1 MGLGFRGWEVEYD
14 DDGGDCG
21 LDDTLGPAISD
32 CGGGEGASRYDVHT
46 EIGIKKYPSLR
57 VQSTEI
63 G

>member
-32 CGGGEGASRYDVHT
+32 CGGWEGHPDMTFTQKKGSRN
-46 EIGIKKYPSLR
+46 
-57 VQSTEI
+57 
-63 G
+63 